1 MYKNKISIMLVILSI
16 LINCLFLTSCSSSYE
31 GPSFTITHYGR
42 ETWGNCR
49 ELEAVLEDMKKYYG
63 DKMTVNY
70 INLDDE
76 NSSKEA
82 EKYNISGTPFVI
94 LYNDKNEQVD
104 TFSGFQ
110 DKDELTET
118 LKKNGL
124 IN

>member
-1 MYKNKISIMLVILSI
+1 
-16 LINCLFLTSCSSSYE
+16 
-31 GPSFTITHYGR
+31 
-42 ETWGNCR
+42 
-49 ELEAVLEDMKKYYG
+49 MKKYYG